1 MKKIVLLGCVGLATL
16 SITSNATASSVTAL
30 LEKAFPQSMFT
41 SKCTASNAKIN
52 WNLVAQAEQA
62 GGAKAIQ
69 QKVQDRVTPCL
80 SASNPN
86 YQKQFQANCA
96 MPSATST
103 TKNQVCGGGQALMQ
117 QQQNPFGMQAQD
129 ETQNAPAPQPQQQ
142 GGFVAQQ
149 QPPVMGVPV
158 QGQENI
164 QALEAKIA
172 TVDQESTKIKAFLE
186 KLYPYL
192 QQLDAKV
199 ARMQG

>member
-1 MKKIVLLGCVGLATL
+1 MKKTVLLGFVSLATL
-16 SITSNATASSVTAL
+16 SITSNVMGSDVTSL
-30 LEKAFPQSMFT
+30 LKKAFPESMFT

-86 YQKQFQANCA
+86 YQKQFQDNCA
-96 MPSATST
+96 IPSASSNA
-103 TKNQVCGGGQALMQ
+103 KNQVCGGGKALMQ

-129 ETQNAPAPQPQQQ
+129 DPQSAPAPQPQ
-142 GGFVAQQ
+142 GGLVAQQ
-149 QPPVMGVPV
+149 QAVMGTPVPN
-158 QGQENI
+158 QADI
-164 QALEAKIA
+164 QALEARMQ
-172 TVDQESTKIKAFLE
+172 TVEQQAAQIMTFL
-186 KLYPYL
+186 KQLYPYI

-199 ARMQG
+199 TQIQR